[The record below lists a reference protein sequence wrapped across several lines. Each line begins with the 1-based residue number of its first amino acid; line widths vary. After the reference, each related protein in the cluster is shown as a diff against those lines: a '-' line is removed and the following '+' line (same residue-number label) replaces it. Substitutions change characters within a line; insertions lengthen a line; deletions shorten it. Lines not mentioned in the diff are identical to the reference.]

1 MGSKFNSRQVFHI
14 SYFILYGIFFTSSL
28 LYGQHLKDIP
38 FTKYHLVQQQCYSL
52 LYKSGSRINVPEN
65 AFVTSDG
72 KVCSSEIII
81 KYRELHN
88 QLDMIVS
95 GISMDF
101 EDEKGKHTLESG
113 GMFEIYAECGGKSL
127 KLAKNKKIQVRFAV
141 YENIEGLDVFIFDKD
156 SKKWRKINN
165 PVTDFGAQTENNK
178 GRDLWGTPSVPPF
191 GLFDNDEWNE
201 EGNWEEYI
209 EKETQ
214 IFKSMDIDQMGLYN
228 YDRILKEDDRI
239 PILANFKLKNIEG
252 VINKIYV
259 VYEGINSVL
268 YYYKNDWKETFALL
282 PRSDYK
288 IFAIGSDGRVALLTE
303 TDKKKIDLKQL
314 KNKSYTF
321 ELELQQN
328 VPHTRTELATI
339 TGLN

>member
-1 MGSKFNSRQVFHI
+1 MFKLQI
-14 SYFILYGIFFTSSL
+14 FIIAIVTSSL
-28 LYGQHLKDIP
+28 LYGQQLKNIP
-38 FTKYHLVQQQCYSL
+38 FTKYRIDQQQCHGL
-52 LYKSGSRINVPEN
+52 LYKSGSRIYIQEK
-65 AFVTSDG
+65 AFITSDG

-81 KYRELHN
+81 KYRELYN
-88 QLDMIVS
+88 PLDMIVS
-95 GISMDF
+95 GIPMDF

-141 YENIEGLDVFIFDKD
+141 YENIEGLDVFIFDKK
-156 SKKWRKINN
+156 SRKWRKINN
-165 PVTDFGAQTENNK
+165 TVTDFGAQTGNNK
-178 GRDLWGTPSVPPF
+178 GRDLWGTPSPPPF
-191 GLFDNDEWNE
+191 RQLDKWNE
-201 EGNWEEYI
+201 EEFWGDDDWEGDEISDWEEYI

-228 YDRILKEDDRI
+228 YDRILKENDRI
-239 PILANFKLKNIEG
+239 PIIANFKLKNIEG
-252 VINKIYV
+252 EINKIYV

-288 IFAIGSDGRVALLTE
+288 IFAIGSDGRVALFTE

-328 VPHTRTELATI
+328 APQTRAELASI
-339 TGLN
+339 TGLK